1 MPLAGPPTVVI
12 VEDEEVVS
20 LFLRECLCE
29 AGFQVR
35 TFPDAETALQLPDTL
50 LIDAAVIDVGLPHQ
64 TGDELA
70 RQWRARRPNLA
81 IILATGYDES
91 RFQQIFASDAR
102 TRILGKP
109 FDIPRLLLQ
118 LDALGVYTALH

>member
-1 MPLAGPPTVVI
+1 MSLAEPPTVVI

-29 AGFQVR
+29 AGFQVQ
-35 TFPDAETALQLPDTL
+35 TFPDAETALQVDDDSP
-50 LIDAAVIDVGLPHQ
+50 IDVAVIDVGLPHQ

-70 RQWRARRPNLA
+70 RQWRARHPNLA
-81 IILATGYDES
+81 IILATGYDEG
-91 RFQQIFASDAR
+91 RFEKIFASDAR
-102 TRILGKP
+102 TRVLAKP

-118 LDALGVYTALH
+118 FDALGVYPSPH